1 MDVTPYKTHYSNCGN
16 KLSDFKIL
24 KELGKGSYG
33 TVYTVRSYID
43 DNIYVMKKMELNTL
57 KEKQQKEC
65 YREVSILKKV
75 SHQNIIKYYSSFL
88 DSGNLYIIMEYA
100 EGGDLYSLIKHY
112 KRHNKH
118 FDEFDIWRIA
128 YEVLN
133 GLDYLHKSNII
144 HRDIK
149 CLNLF
154 ITKDQHIKIGD
165 LGVSTIVSNIN
176 ALHCTRVGTPLYLS
190 PELVKQV
197 PYDFKVDIWSCGCSV
212 YHLANLDPPFIG
224 DNLIVLGNNI
234 VKGKPKALPQQYSE
248 ELNAF
253 IDKMLSKRPEK
264 RPSAKEG
271 LEMIP
276 KEIMEKI
283 KVAKEKNL
291 DIKVRPF
298 SAVGNRIIT
307 YNKEEI
313 IKEDKAVNKDGGMPK
328 IEECKEKSNNEGG
341 GCNGNN
347 NNNNGG
353 NKKDKQLGELVKQ
366 NVNSNNN
373 NNNIIVDNNNFVNHG
388 NGISSNKKELIA
400 LLNNN
405 NNNNNVNINNN
416 NNNNT
421 PKPQIKNNYN
431 NYLINAPT
439 PISSSN
445 TNKNFQSLNAFRS
458 KHPTPPQNPNLIAIN
473 QSSHHHSK
481 NQPSKLIDTSIKDKT
496 KSRIIGGFGGLVL
509 PQPLINIEKVENFM
523 INDDNTQK
531 LKPSSNNFNHPQPQQ
546 QRPPS
551 STTHKNLI
559 PHQRNSSL
567 SPKEHITEA
576 FKFPDLT
583 TSKQPLDSIPDIKST
598 FSRRLLSSKF
608 PRHNTPSLKTR
619 PLTASSTKILSSK
632 WKSSSS
638 STRPVTAFIPR
649 HFRNNN
655 NETPTTS
662 ENEGGVININI
673 NLYNI
678 DMNRRFL
685 DPSLNPLKQGNDLS
699 MLMNSNRNNNDDVYN
714 NNNNNN
720 KCFGN
725 ITHNNLY
732 KQTVNLQDIAQH
744 NSNNEFIF
752 AKIIKTIEHARKGN
766 KPLTIRDFE
775 ESSSK

>member
-1 MDVTPYKTHYSNCGN
+1 MDVNSYKTHYSNCGN

-43 DNIYVMKKMELNTL
+43 DNIYVMKKMELNNL

-212 YHLANLDPPFIG
+212 YHLACLDPPFMG

-248 ELNAF
+248 ELNGF

-276 KEIMEKI
+276 KDVMEKI

-313 IKEDKAVNKDGGMPK
+313 MKDDKGVNANNKDEAMPK
-328 IEECKEKSNNEGG
+328 IEELKEKSNEE
-341 GCNGNN
+341 CNN
-347 NNNNGG
+347 NVNR
-353 NKKDKQLGELVKQ
+353 KDKPLVELVKQ
-366 NVNSNNN
+366 NENKKQKEHVNNAHNV
-373 NNNIIVDNNNFVNHG
+373 NNNILIDNNNFINHG

-400 LLNNN
+400 LLHNNN
-405 NNNNNVNINNN
+405 NT
-416 NNNNT
+416 NNT
-421 PKPQIKNNYN
+421 PKPQTKNTYN
-431 NYLINAPT
+431 NYLINTPT
-439 PISSSN
+439 SSSN
-445 TNKNFQSLNAFRS
+445 INSNKNFQSLNAFRS
-458 KHPTPPQNPNLIAIN
+458 KNPTPPQNSNLIAIN
-473 QSSHHHSK
+473 QSHQHSK
-481 NQPSKLIDTSIKDKT
+481 NQPSKLIDNSIKDKT

-523 INDDNTQK
+523 INEDQKPKSSHTITNNPSTNLKQPLTSSSITTKPTHNT
-531 LKPSSNNFNHPQPQQ
+531 L
-546 QRPPS
+546 
-551 STTHKNLI
+551 HKNLI

-567 SPKEHITEA
+567 SPKENITEG

-632 WKSSSS
+632 WKSTSSS
-638 STRPVTAFIPR
+638 RPVTAFIPR
-649 HFRNNN
+649 HFRSNHNNN

-685 DPSLNPLKQGNDLS
+685 DPNLNPLKQGNDLS
-699 MLMNSNRNNNDDVYN
+699 MLMNSNKHNNEDVY
-714 NNNNNN
+714 NN

-725 ITHNNLY
+725 ITHNLY
-732 KQTVNLQDIAQH
+732 KQTVNLQDIAQR
-744 NSNNEFIF
+744 NNNNEFIF